1 MLKSSSLPPYQ
12 ECSQLQ
18 ELSICLYN
26 KVMQAA
32 LWYHKRQLKK
42 VVQRGLLP
50 LFFHLSDQTQSVAKV
65 RMAYLTRGTSRLTP
79 QGLPGCPGPGL
90 KVIGHLA
97 CVSLR
102 GAAACVMENGGTA
115 PLLPYAKR
123 SSHSPPTAL
132 SHRGLGKACSP
143 AKRWALPGPL
153 PWALV
158 PSLSLCCSA
167 GLPGS
172 PCHRCRLPEAGK
184 TQAPGADRADPED
197 RRVLGKDNSSLHTSK
212 PQPHRARGWEMG
224 MA

>member
-1 MLKSSSLPPYQ
+1 MGREQLLLKSSSLPPYQ

-26 KVMQAA
+26 KMMQAA
-32 LWYHKRQLKK
+32 LWCHKRQLKE
-42 VVQRGLLP
+42 VVRRGLLP
-50 LFFHLSDQTQSVAKV
+50 LFFHLSDQTQSVAEV

-79 QGLPGCPGPGL
+79 QGLPGRLATGL
-90 KVIGHLA
+90 KATGHLA
-97 CVSLR
+97 RVSPQ

-143 AKRWALPGPL
+143 AKRWGLPGPL

-158 PSLSLCCSA
+158 PSQPLLLCRPPWTPLSPL
-167 GLPGS
+167 
-172 PCHRCRLPEAGK
+172 
-184 TQAPGADRADPED
+184 Q
-197 RRVLGKDNSSLHTSK
+197 TS
-212 PQPHRARGWEMG
+212 
-224 MA
+224 